1 MNLNVL
7 RIVSAG
13 PQATV
18 QDLGRCEYR
27 DRGVPVSG
35 AMDRFALR
43 AGNLIVGNPAGAAG
57 IEVTLGGFE
66 AAFLD
71 ACGFAL
77 AGGDLTP
84 ALNGRSIFNWR
95 NYRAARGDVLTL
107 DQARLGCRAYICI
120 AGGVDVPVV
129 MGSRSTYLRGRFGG
143 YRGRALQKADVIACG
158 DETGPAMHELPAEL
172 IPGYCGEP
180 LLRVVPGPQDDYF
193 TSEGLEAFFT
203 GTFELTDRWDR
214 MGCMLSGPTVM
225 HSRGAN
231 IISDGTLAGAVQ
243 VPGNGQPTILM
254 ADCQTTGGYPKIA
267 TVTSFD
273 LPLIAQLAPRG
284 RVRFQAVSLVQ
295 AREMHLKLEY
305 RFRSCYERMRSTTI
319 HPAAD

>member
-1 MNLNVL
+1 MNLKVL
-7 RIVSAG
+7 RIVSPG

-18 QDLGRCEYR
+18 QDLGRCGYR

-35 AMDRFALR
+35 AMDRLALR

-71 ACGFAL
+71 ACDFAVT
-77 AGGDLTP
+77 GGDLTP
-84 ALNGRSIFNWR
+84 VLNGRPIFNWR
-95 NYRAARGDVLTL
+95 HYRADKGGVLTL

-143 YRGRALQKADVIACG
+143 HHGRSLQRGDVLACG
-158 DETGPAMHELPAEL
+158 DQAGRTMDELPAGL
-172 IPGYCGEP
+172 IPRYCDEP
-180 LLRVVPGPQDDYF
+180 LVRVVPGPQDDYF
-193 TSEGLEAFFT
+193 TPQGLQAFYS
-203 GTFELTDRWDR
+203 GTYEFTDRWDR
-214 MGCMLSGPTVM
+214 MGCMLSGPAVE
-225 HSRGAN
+225 HGKGAN
-231 IISDGTLAGAVQ
+231 IISDGTMAGAVQ
-243 VPGNGQPTILM
+243 VPGNGQPAVLM
-254 ADCQTTGGYPKIA
+254 ADCQTAGGYPKIA

-273 LPLIAQLAPRG
+273 LPLMAQLAPG
-284 RVRFQAVSLVQ
+284 CRVRFQAVSLGQ

-305 RFRSCYERMRSTTI
+305 KFRSCYARRNTTI
-319 HPAAD
+319 HPRAD